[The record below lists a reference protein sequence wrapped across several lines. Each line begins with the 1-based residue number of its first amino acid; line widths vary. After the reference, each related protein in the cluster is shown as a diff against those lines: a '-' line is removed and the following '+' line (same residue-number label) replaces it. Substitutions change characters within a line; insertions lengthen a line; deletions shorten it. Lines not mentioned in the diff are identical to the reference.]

1 MDHVRVATI
10 RVSDY
15 SREPIPD
22 GTGATIVITFDD
34 PSKLPR
40 ELHLSKAEA
49 DRLVNGHLL
58 RRSSLASAR
67 EKHPRAYE
75 RWTTEEEA
83 DLARRHRDGKSMD
96 ELAELH
102 QRQTSAIRSRL
113 GKLGLLPG

>member
-1 MDHVRVATI
+1 MATI

-34 PSKLPR
+34 RSKLPR
-40 ELHLSKAEA
+40 ELHLSEAEA
-49 DRLVNGHLL
+49 DRLVDGQLL
-58 RRSSLASAR
+58 RRSSLANAR

-75 RWTTEEEA
+75 RWTMEEEG
-83 DLARRHRDGKSMD
+83 DLTRRHRDGRSTD

-102 QRQTSAIRSRL
+102 QRQPGAIRSRL
-113 GKLGLLPG
+113 GKLGLLSA